1 MDVLIWGFIVFVLL
15 LVIVV
20 MARAIRVR
28 REPPAEDTQAARAE
42 RDRFSRE
49 RRLEREADDPGPPI
63 SGAGMG

>member
-1 MDVLIWGFIVFVLL
+1 MIWGFIGVVVLL
-15 LVIVV
+15 LIIVMV
-20 MARAIRVR
+20 RALRVR

-63 SGAGMG
+63 SGAGLG